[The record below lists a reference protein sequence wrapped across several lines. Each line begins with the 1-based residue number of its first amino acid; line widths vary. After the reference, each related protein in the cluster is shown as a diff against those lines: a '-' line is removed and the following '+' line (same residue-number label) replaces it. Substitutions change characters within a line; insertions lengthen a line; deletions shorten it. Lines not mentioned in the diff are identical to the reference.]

1 MTPESTTPAP
11 VTAKSRRWYHPRSMM
26 RSLMI
31 RPRVYI
37 GTGVGLLALALL
49 PKSLSPALR
58 GALAWD
64 LGGLVYLVL
73 AFRLMSS
80 CHADTIRRRAAMQDD
95 SGTVILAVILL
106 AIASSFAAIVGL
118 IADAKAAKELLRI
131 EYIAICGATLVISW
145 LVTQVV
151 FTLHYAHEHY
161 APQVAGEVSGGLVF
175 PEDTTPDYWD
185 FFYFSTSIGATSQ
198 TSDVAIRSKALRR
211 LVTVHAIT
219 AFFFNT
225 TVLALTINLAASL
238 A

>member
-1 MTPESTTPAP
+1 
-11 VTAKSRRWYHPRSMM
+11 
-26 RSLMI
+26 MI
-31 RPRVYI
+31 RPRVYL
-37 GTGVGLLALALL
+37 GAAVGLLALVVL
-49 PKSLSPALR
+49 PASLSPALR

-64 LGGLVYLVL
+64 IGGLVYLVL
-73 AFRLMSS
+73 AFRLMAN
-80 CHADTIRRRAAMQDD
+80 CHADTIRRRAAMQDE
-95 SGTVILAVILL
+95 SGFVILAVILL

-118 IADAKAAKELLRI
+118 IADAKAAKELVKF
-131 EYIAICGATLVISW
+131 EYIAICGVTLVISW
-145 LVTQVV
+145 FVTQVV

-161 APQVAGEVSGGLVF
+161 APHTAGQMADGLIF
-175 PEDTTPDYWD
+175 PDDKMPDYWD

-198 TSDVAIRSKALRR
+198 TSDVAIRSKSMRR